1 MSIDRS
7 RQIQNLQGAV
17 NQYVALMDDLIGI
30 MKETVSDI
38 AARAVNDEPATPED
52 KAVLALVD
60 KIQTALEARQLKAQE
75 ALRGDS

>member
-38 AARAVNDEPATPED
+38 AARAVNYEPATPED